1 MFLNQVVINYCVY
14 MTILC
19 IFGNNLISR
28 EKNFAIHDKHWERF
42 VIELILKYS
51 IKCVNFLFFHV
62 HAQFSR
68 FIEKCRNGEL
78 FQHSQC
84 VYLKNLEYYQTAHHI
99 KLSMNETIVSPNVE
113 TFPLCLLAMN
123 LNSNSIT
130 IMHRQLQS
138 VKLGRKSRI
147 EILNEPL
154 IIHRILPFFLNNV

>member
-28 EKNFAIHDKHWERF
+28 EKNFAIHDKHWKRF
-42 VIELILKYS
+42 VVELILKYS

-78 FQHSQC
+78 IIPIFSMRVKIWNIIKLHITSNCRWTRRSFLQMSKLFHC
-84 VYLKNLEYYQTAHHI
+84 VYELELEFHHHYAPTIAICETRSKVENRNSKWTPNYPQNLT
-99 KLSMNETIVSPNVE
+99 
-113 TFPLCLLAMN
+113 
-123 LNSNSIT
+123 
-130 IMHRQLQS
+130 
-138 VKLGRKSRI
+138 
-147 EILNEPL
+147 
-154 IIHRILPFFLNNV
+154 ILPK

>member
-51 IKCVNFLFFHV
+51 IKCVNFLFFYV

-78 FQHSQC
+78 IIPTFSMR
-84 VYLKNLEYYQTAHHI
+84 VRSKFGI
-99 KLSMNETIVSPNVE
+99 LSNCTSHQIVDERDDRFSKCRNFSTVS
-113 TFPLCLLAMN
+113 MN